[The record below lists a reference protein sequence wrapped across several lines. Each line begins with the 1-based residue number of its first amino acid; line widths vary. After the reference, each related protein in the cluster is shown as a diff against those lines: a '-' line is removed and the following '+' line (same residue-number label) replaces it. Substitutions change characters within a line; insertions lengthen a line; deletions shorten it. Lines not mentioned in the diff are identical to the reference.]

1 MAIPV
6 RDAPQRF
13 AGYLWRELK
22 DFSAWESDATHLWT
36 RWLILR
42 AVGLVYLLI
51 FGNIIAESAALIG
64 PEGVAPLSAIMDALR
79 ELHPNAVVG
88 FLRAPSLFWLSH
100 APGMITLLQWT
111 GCFAAAAVV
120 LNLWPRLALFVA
132 WACFLSFVALSHF
145 FSATQPD
152 QLMLE
157 VALLCI
163 PFAPAGLRP
172 GLGVGL
178 APRRIAV
185 FALRWMLIRLMF
197 EAGLAKFV
205 FGAAMWRDFT
215 AMDVMYE
222 TAPFPTIIGFA
233 FHQLPHAFHILEILI
248 TFIAEIPAPF
258 LAVFGGRWGRWVAF
272 WSWCALQG
280 GIQVTCNFGWLNV
293 AAIAL
298 GLVLLDDQML
308 AGLLRRIGLGRL
320 GDRLLARAAGQSIRP
335 SRPWAKHGLRWALGA
350 QFALGLYFHLVS
362 PNRIPVERVP
372 AVIHQPIDL
381 LFGSWRSMNSYA
393 LFGNLPTVRYDVEFM
408 GSNDGGET
416 WRSYEYFYKVQR
428 VDRIPPFIAPWYPRF
443 EAILQ
448 STMISSTDPTLYQ
461 SVAAQLLRRS
471 PPVMAKFRRDPFP
484 DRPPT
489 MVRIPTYRYEMND
502 FPTFRAT
509 GHYWRKEYVGD
520 YTAMMYLDARGEV
533 AVRE

>member
-1 MAIPV
+1 MTFAV
-6 RDAPQRF
+6 REVSKRLKE
-13 AGYLWRELK
+13 YLWRELK
-22 DFSAWESDATHLWT
+22 NFSAWEGDATFLWT

-42 AVGLVYLLI
+42 AVGLVYILI
-51 FGNIIAESAALIG
+51 FGNIIVESATLVG
-64 PEGVAPLSAIMDALR
+64 PDGVAPLNAIMAAMR
-79 ELHPNAVVG
+79 ELYPQALEG

-100 APGMITLLQWT
+100 SPGMITLLEWT
-111 GCFAAAAVV
+111 GLAAAVGVV
-120 LNLWPRLALFVA
+120 LNLWPRLTLFIC
-132 WACFLSFVALSHF
+132 WACFLSFVALGHF

-163 PFAPAGLRP
+163 PLAPAGWRP
-172 GLGVGL
+172 GLGVKA

-185 FALRWMLIRLMF
+185 FALRWMFIRLMF

-205 FGAAMWRDFT
+205 FGAAMWRDLT

-222 TAPFPTIIGFA
+222 TAPFPTIVGYLL
-233 FHQLPHAFHILEILI
+233 HQLPHMFHGFEIAV
-248 TFIAEIPAPF
+248 TFVAEIPAPF
-258 LAVFGGRWGRWVAF
+258 LAVFGGRRGRWIAF

-280 GIQVTCNFGWLNV
+280 GIQITCNFAWLNV

-308 AGLLRRIGLGRL
+308 ASLLRRLRLPKL
-320 GDRLLARAAGQSIRP
+320 GDALLVRVKSVSILP
-335 SRPWAKHGLRWALGA
+335 SRPWAKWGLRVALGA
-350 QFALGLYFHLVS
+350 QFALGLYFYVVS
-362 PNRIPVERVP
+362 PVRLSPDRVP
-372 AVIHQPIDL
+372 AFINEPVNL
-381 LFGSWRSMNSYA
+381 LFGNWRSMNSYA
-393 LFGNLPTVRYDVEFM
+393 LFGNLPAIRYDVEFM

-428 VDRIPPFIAPWYPRF
+428 VDLIPPFIAPWYPRF

-471 PPVMAKFRRDPFP
+471 PVVMARFRSDPFP

-489 MVRIPTYRYEMND
+489 MVRIPTYRYAMND
-502 FPTFRAT
+502 FATWRAT
-509 GHYWRKEYVGD
+509 GHYWRKEYAGE
-520 YTAMMYLDARGEV
+520 YTAMMYLNDRGEV
-533 AVRE
+533 NASE